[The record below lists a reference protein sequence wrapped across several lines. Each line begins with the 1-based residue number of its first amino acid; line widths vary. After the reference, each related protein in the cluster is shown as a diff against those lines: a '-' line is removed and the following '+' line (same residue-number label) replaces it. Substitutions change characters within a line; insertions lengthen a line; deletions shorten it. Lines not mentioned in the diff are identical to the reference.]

1 MNALLTAIRGERSA
15 VVFRA
20 AFRAVGGAA
29 GAIPNDAN
37 GNFIIDQ
44 FNHDHIT
51 AAEAGA
57 AFNRGWIYGL
67 EISRTGAG
75 VGPQV
80 SIDGGAN

>member
-1 MNALLTAIRGERSA
+1 MLGTIRGER
-15 VVFRA
+15 VFRA
-20 AFRAVGGAA
+20 AFRADGAA
-29 GAIPNDAN
+29 PAALAVDNPAN
-37 GNFIIDQ
+37 NFIIDQ

-51 AAEAGA
+51 AAEAVA
-57 AFNRGWIYGL
+57 AYNAGWIYGL